1 MADHIPDPGN
11 MVELH
16 PDHMRLLEL
25 AQAAFQARDNRHL
38 WRQNTMKAAEE
49 HGFYCDALWE
59 ELARQ
64 TTVLDG
70 EIPTLE
76 HPSVKRRKMVADLRR
91 EIVDAAQSAMIEAL
105 DELAHGPMLEDE
117 E

>member
-1 MADHIPDPGN
+1 MPD
-11 MVELH
+11 LH

-25 AQAAFQARDNRHL
+25 AQAAFQARDNRLL

-49 HGFYCDALWE
+49 HGFYCDAVWE

-64 TTVLDG
+64 TAIRDG
-70 EIPTLE
+70 EIPVLE

-91 EIVDAAQSAMIEAL
+91 EIVDTAQSAMIEAL
-105 DELAHGPMLEDE
+105 DQLAHGPMLEDE
-117 E
+117 DE

>member
-1 MADHIPDPGN
+1 MMSD
-11 MVELH
+11 LH
-16 PDHMRLLEL
+16 PDHLRLLEL
-25 AQAAFQARDNRHL
+25 AQAAFKARDNRHL
-38 WRQNTMKAAEE
+38 WRMDTMKAAEE

-64 TTVLDG
+64 TAARDG

-91 EIVDAAQSAMIEAL
+91 EIVEAAQGAMIAAL
-105 DELAHGPMLEDE
+105 DELARGPMIEDE
-117 E
+117 V

>member
-1 MADHIPDPGN
+1 MADHISEPGK

-49 HGFYCDALWE
+49 HGFYCDALWD
-59 ELARQ
+59 ELGRQ
-64 TTVLDG
+64 VGLQDG
-70 EIPTLE
+70 LIPVLE
-76 HPSVKRRKMVADLRR
+76 HPSVKARRMVADLRR
-91 EIVDAAQSAMIEAL
+91 EIVMTALSGIEQAL
-105 DELAHGPMLEDE
+105 DDLARGPILEDE